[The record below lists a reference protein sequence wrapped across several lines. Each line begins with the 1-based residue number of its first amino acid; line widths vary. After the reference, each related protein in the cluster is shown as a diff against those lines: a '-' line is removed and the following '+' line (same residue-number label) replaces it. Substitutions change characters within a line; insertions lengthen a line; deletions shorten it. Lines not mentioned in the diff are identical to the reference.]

1 MTFIRVNY
9 PLPSFTMT
17 WQESRWVRFKLYW
30 DGLFP
35 KKHQGT
41 LKVIMRPGSWK
52 ISVIVKGNPKN
63 LMYFPS
69 FEWVGHE
76 EQLRICPE
84 LAVLQNSVWVRGETE
99 AEVINRNTNT
109 ATLTELQSSVINTE
123 DCACETTITNTVQK
137 SAWYNQ
143 NNFAGRKNNNTHTHI
158 SAGVLPK
165 DV

>member
-17 WQESRWVRFKLYW
+17 WQESIWVRFKLYW
-30 DGLFP
+30 DIVFP

-109 ATLTELQSSVINTE
+109 ATLTELQSSVIN
-123 DCACETTITNTVQK
+123 
-137 SAWYNQ
+137 
-143 NNFAGRKNNNTHTHI
+143 NNNKHSSEICLVQPKQLCWEKIQQHTHTHTHHI